1 MRIFCT
7 LTLVLVA
14 GGLRAQFGA
23 ESDISLSTAGVSDVH
38 PADLDGDGDMDIISA
53 SPGDGKIAW
62 YANEGPD
69 GFGTQRVITTQADGG
84 PVDIEVFDL
93 DSDGDLD
100 VLSASFTDAKVAW
113 YRNDGSG
120 GFGSEQIISTGTVSA
135 GSVHAADLDGD
146 GDQDVVYGSYQLPG
160 KVVWFANNG
169 PAGFSPEQLVSVEGI
184 AINDVFTADLDNDGD
199 QDVLTAATAINGLS
213 WYANDGFGGF
223 GTEQVISALGQASS
237 VHAADVDN
245 DGDQDLI
252 AGCLFDYRVVWYA
265 NDGMGGFGT
274 EQVITTL
281 VDSPGPVHAADM
293 DGDGDPDVISSSF
306 SYELT
311 WYANNG
317 DGSFGPQLIIS
328 TASGFGVAAPGAD
341 LDGDGDQDLL
351 SGSASGAV
359 VFYSNNGVGEFGPQ
373 QVISVTNRGPISV
386 TSADLDGDND
396 LDVLVAFETEDQV
409 AWYANDGQAG
419 FGPKQVISSLV
430 DGPLAVQASDLDG
443 DGDLDVLS
451 ASAQDD
457 KIAWYANDGSGDF
470 GPQQVISAQA
480 DGTGSL
486 HAVDMDADGDQD
498 VLFAAGDDFRIAW
511 YANDGM
517 AGFGAELIIDDAV
530 QVTDVFAA
538 DLDGDGQMEVLCA
551 SYDLDRVSMFNYYSA
566 GDFWGQQILSNDAHG
581 ARSIRAADVDGDGDL
596 DILAACSDADAITV
610 YRNNGTFGPQLYL
623 PGVAEDV
630 QDVFTADLDNDGD
643 VDVLS
648 ASSDDNRIAWYENNG
663 LGTYGPPQIISTSA
677 NGARSV
683 STADLDNDGDLD
695 VVSASGGGAKVAWY
709 KNHVLSNYRIE
720 GVIFIDADLS
730 GSLTA
735 GDVPVANAPVS
746 ITPQLSSGITGD
758 TGTYTAYVDPGVF
771 ILESVL
777 PDELWTPTSTPAEQ
791 TVEVTTATPV
801 ITGVDFGWA
810 PATDT
815 SIVLPSLTLGAAAC
829 GDTAH
834 CWVSY
839 LNQGTRIEEGTIT
852 LELDPLFGFIGSV
865 PPPVSVSGNT
875 ITWEFDSLSYF
886 DAGLIDLQLQLPQP
900 SSSGTTWVNTT
911 TVTTVDSLGG
921 ITGSFM
927 GVQNGTA
934 ACAYDP
940 NDKQAEPRGFGIH
953 GAVPVDID
961 QLTYTVRFQNTGTAV
976 AYNVM
981 IVDQLDE
988 DLDWSSLQVLG
999 TSHVISGVQIDE
1011 HGEAIFRFDDILLP
1025 DSNASEP
1032 ESHGFIRYRISTV
1045 DGASDG
1051 TTITNC
1057 ASIFF
1062 DLNEPVVTNT
1072 ILNTLVDCGLFNTTI
1087 TFVGIDSLQA
1097 TDGDTYQWFLDGDSL
1112 FGADQQV
1119 LLTLVPGTYSV
1130 EVMDVHGCSDLSEPY
1145 PVLNIGYAETDG
1157 SRLRVVPNPARDQ
1170 FTITS
1175 LETLPA
1181 DAVIDM
1187 MDVNGRVVLSMNGNG
1202 AQRMVVSCGTLAP
1215 GIYMV
1220 RSGVPGK
1227 PPMTGSV
1234 VLE

>member
-1 MRIFCT
+1 MRICCT
-7 LTLVLVA
+7 LTLVLVSY
-14 GGLRAQFGA
+14 GLKAQFGA
-23 ESDISLSTAGVSDVH
+23 ESDISLSTAGVIDVH
-38 PADLDGDGDMDIISA
+38 PADLDGDGDMDILSA
-53 SPGDGKIAW
+53 SPGDGKVAW

-69 GFGTQRVITTQADGG
+69 GYGTQRIITTQADGG
-84 PVDIEVFDL
+84 PVDLEVVDL

-100 VLSASFTDAKVAW
+100 VLSASFADAKVAW

-146 GDQDVVYGSYQLPG
+146 GDQDVVYGTYQLPG

-169 PAGFSPEQLVSVEGI
+169 LAGFSPEQLVSVEGI
-184 AINDVFTADLDNDGD
+184 AINDVFTSDLDNDGD

-223 GTEQVISALGQASS
+223 GTEQVISALGQAGS
-237 VHAADVDN
+237 VHAADLDN

-252 AGCLFDYRVVWYA
+252 AGCFFDYRVVWYA

-281 VDSPGPVHAADM
+281 IDSPGPVHTADM

-317 DGSFGPQLIIS
+317 DGSFGPQVIIS
-328 TASGFGVAAPGAD
+328 TASGFGVAAPAAD

-359 VFYSNNGVGEFGPQ
+359 VVYANDGVGEFGPQ
-373 QVISVTNRGPISV
+373 QVISVANRGPISV

-396 LDVLVAFETEDQV
+396 QDVLVAFETEDQV
-409 AWYANDGQAG
+409 AWYANDGQGG
-419 FGPKQVISSLV
+419 FGPKQVITTLV
-430 DGPLAVQASDLDG
+430 DGPLAVQAADLDG
-443 DGDLDVLS
+443 DGDLDVVS
-451 ASAQDD
+451 ASALDD
-457 KIAWYANDGSGDF
+457 KIAWYANDGQGGF
-470 GPQQVISAQA
+470 GTQQLISAEA
-480 DGTGSL
+480 DGAVSV

-498 VLFAAGDDFRIAW
+498 VLFAARDDYKIAW
-511 YANDGM
+511 CANDGQG
-517 AGFGAELIIDDAV
+517 GFGAEQIITD
-530 QVTDVFAA
+530 QVSALTDVYAA
-538 DLDGDGQMEVLCA
+538 DLDGDGPKEVLCA
-551 SYDLDRVSMFNYYSA
+551 SGDRISRYIYYSA
-566 GDFWGQQILSNDAHG
+566 GDFWNHQIMSNDAYG
-581 ARSIRAADVDGDGDL
+581 ATSVHAADIDGDEDL
-596 DILAACSDADAITV
+596 DVLATLGNGNSIAV
-610 YRNNGTFGPQLYL
+610 YRNSGAFGPQQYIT
-623 PGVAEDV
+623 GEVNEAREV
-630 QDVFTADLDNDGD
+630 NTADLDNDGD
-643 VDVLS
+643 LDVLS
-648 ASSDDNRIAWYENNG
+648 ASMDDNRIAWYENNG

-683 STADLDNDGDLD
+683 SAADLDNDGDLD

-720 GVIFIDADLS
+720 GVVFIDADLS

-746 ITPQLSSGITGD
+746 ITPQLSSVITGD

-777 PDELWTPTSTPAEQ
+777 PNELWTSTSTPAEQ

-801 ITGVDFGWA
+801 ITGVVFGWA

-829 GDTAH
+829 GDTARS
-834 CWVSY
+834 WLSF
-839 LNQGTRIEEGTIT
+839 LNQGTRREQGTIT
-852 LELDPLFGFIGSV
+852 VELDMLFGFISSV
-865 PPPVSVSGNT
+865 PPPVAVSGNT

-886 DAGLIDLQLQLPQP
+886 DAGRIDLQLQLPLP

-921 ITGSFM
+921 ITGSFEL
-927 GVQNGTA
+927 VQSGTV

-953 GAVPVDID
+953 GAVPVDTD

-999 TSHVISGVQIDE
+999 TSHVLSGVQIDE
-1011 HGEAIFRFDDILLP
+1011 HGETIFRFDDILLP
-1025 DSNASEP
+1025 DSNANEP

-1045 DGASDG
+1045 DGVPDG
-1051 TTITNC
+1051 TVITNC

-1072 ILNTLVDCGLFNTTI
+1072 TLNTLVDCGLFNTTI

-1097 TDGDTYQWFLDGDSL
+1097 TDGDTYQWFLDGDSIT
-1112 FGADQQV
+1112 GADQQV
-1119 LLTLVPGTYSV
+1119 LLTLIPGTYSV
-1130 EVMDVHGCSDLSEPY
+1130 EVMNVYGCSDLSDPY
-1145 PVLNIGYAETDG
+1145 SVVSTGYAETDL
-1157 SRLRVVPNPARDQ
+1157 STLRAVPNPADEQ
-1170 FTITS
+1170 FTICS
-1175 LETLPA
+1175 FQALPA
-1181 DAVIDM
+1181 DVAIDM
-1187 MDVNGRVVLSMNGNG
+1187 LDVNGRVVHSLNGNG
-1202 AQRMVVSCGTLAP
+1202 AHRRVVSCGTLAP
-1215 GIYMV
+1215 GIYTV
-1220 RSGVPGK
+1220 RVGVPGK
-1227 PPMTGSV
+1227 PPMTGRV